1 MEYRKEFMEKK
12 TKTPRVEIN
21 TSEITKAVQEAVFSC
36 YGIVGF
42 ADKASIARVD
52 NKTKKGIK
60 EDAIFITKHSNNTFE
75 ADVYLLV
82 SQEVKLTETLV
93 SAQMT
98 IKYNLDRKF
107 SKKCR
112 AVNVYA
118 EDVSSK

>member
-1 MEYRKEFMEKK
+1 MEKK

-21 TSEITKAVQEAVFSC
+21 TSEIVKAVQEAVFSW

-52 NKTKKGIK
+52 NKVKKGNK
-60 EDAIFITKHSNNTFE
+60 EDAIFVSKHSNNTFE
-75 ADVYLLV
+75 VDVHLLV

-93 SAQMT
+93 STQMT
-98 IKYNLDRKF
+98 IKYNLDKKF
-107 SKKCR
+107 AKKCR

-118 EDVSSK
+118 ENVSSR